1 MLYERA
7 IPFPCYK
14 NILIV
19 YYKSQVFVPAWIQL
33 ELFPSVVCVGS
44 LFFFLKQIVIFS
56 NTH

>member
-1 MLYERA
+1 MLYERN

-44 LFFFLKQIVIFS
+44 LFFSHTDRHF
-56 NTH
+56 